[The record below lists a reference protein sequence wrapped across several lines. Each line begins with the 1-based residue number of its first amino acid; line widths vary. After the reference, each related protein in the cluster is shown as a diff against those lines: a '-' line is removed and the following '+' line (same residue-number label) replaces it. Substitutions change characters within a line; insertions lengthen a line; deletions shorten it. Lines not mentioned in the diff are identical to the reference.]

1 MLTRLVKTQLIIFT
15 IASIIGVVVMV
26 FAYMQV
32 PTLLGIG
39 KYTVKL
45 ELPRAG
51 GLYRFSNVTYRG
63 VQVGKVTSVALT
75 PTGAVATLSLSTSPK
90 ISADTRAAVR
100 SISVI
105 GEQYVDLQPG
115 DDSPPFLHDGSVI
128 PLANTT
134 VPQQVGPMLDQVSA
148 LFGSIP
154 KDRLGALLD
163 ESFRAFNGTGEDQGS
178 LLDSTAT
185 IARDFNNNADRT
197 NTLINDLGPLLD
209 AQAQTA
215 DATRQWA
222 RGLAGVTE
230 QLSADDP
237 QIRTVLQTGPGALDE
252 VSLLLK
258 QVKPTLPVLLANL
271 TTAGKV
277 AVTYNAS
284 LEQLLVILPPYVA
297 SEQVYGGGPTNATG
311 LPLGEFALTVSDPP
325 ACTVGFLPPSAWRSP
340 ADLSDIDTPDGLYC
354 KLPQDSPVAV
364 RGARNYPCMAH
375 PGKRAPTVDICDSDM
390 PYQPLAMR
398 QHALGPYPLDP
409 NLVSQGVAPDDRTTL
424 PDSIYGPVDGTPPPP
439 ANPPAN
445 LDVGAP
451 AVAPSA
457 FTPNGP
463 PGPSVGIVPYDPRTG
478 SYVAPDGQK
487 YEQAELVA
495 PAGDKSWQDMLP
507 R

>member
-354 KLPQDSPVAV
+354 KLPQDSPCLLYTSPSP
-364 RGARNYPCMAH
+364 R
-375 PGKRAPTVDICDSDM
+375 DS
-390 PYQPLAMR
+390 
-398 QHALGPYPLDP
+398 
-409 NLVSQGVAPDDRTTL
+409 
-424 PDSIYGPVDGTPPPP
+424 
-439 ANPPAN
+439 
-445 LDVGAP
+445 
-451 AVAPSA
+451 
-457 FTPNGP
+457 
-463 PGPSVGIVPYDPRTG
+463 
-478 SYVAPDGQK
+478 
-487 YEQAELVA
+487 
-495 PAGDKSWQDMLP
+495 
-507 R
+507 